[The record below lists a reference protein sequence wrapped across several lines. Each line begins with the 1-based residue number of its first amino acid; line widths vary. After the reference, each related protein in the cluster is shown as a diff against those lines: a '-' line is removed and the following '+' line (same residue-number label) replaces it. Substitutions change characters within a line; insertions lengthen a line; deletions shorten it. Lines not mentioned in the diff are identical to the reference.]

1 LDADVIGDT
10 SAPGWKLRDAKQ
22 LAPLVAVFGLIL
34 LLLVL
39 ALVMLTGASDG
50 DDTEDAANGGVETE
64 DLRAS
69 LSFFGGLSGDD
80 ASVIPQVTAT
90 ATATASPTPTAVAPA
105 TPQPTATMISE
116 VPIPTLVPTATAT
129 VTPEPAT
136 AIPAT
141 ATAVP
146 ATATAIPA
154 TATAVPATATAIPA
168 TPVPTAIPATPV
180 PTAIPATPVP
190 TAIPATPVP
199 TAIPAT
205 ATPVPPAP
213 TSTPVPTAIPA
224 PPTATAAPTPIPAP
238 PTNTPLPGGFVDTTP
253 QFDGTIEANFV
264 NAINQYRA
272 GLGLSALIHDP
283 ALTNAARNWSSNGLC
298 CGTAFGQIPPHNSSL
313 TVPGARST
321 GENVGWGNDTWE
333 SLHNALLASPGH
345 EANIASRSRAFTHVG
360 VGVVASGRNIYV
372 TQVFALY

>member
-1 LDADVIGDT
+1 MQSGSLRNFDADVIGDT
-10 SAPGWKLRDAKQ
+10 SAPGWKLREAKQ
-22 LAPLVAVFGLIL
+22 LAPWVAMVGLIL

-39 ALVMLTGASDG
+39 ALIMLTGASDG

-69 LSFFGGLSGDD
+69 PSFFGGLSGGD
-80 ASVIPQVTAT
+80 ASVIAQVTAT
-90 ATATASPTPTAVAPA
+90 ANATASPTPTAVAPA
-105 TPQPTATMISE
+105 TTQPTATMIAE
-116 VPIPTLVPTATAT
+116 VPIPTLIPTATAT
-129 VTPEPAT
+129 ATATPEPT
-136 AIPAT
+136 
-141 ATAVP
+141 TAVAATP
-146 ATATAIPA
+146 TATAIPA

-168 TPVPTAIPATPV
+168 TS
-180 PTAIPATPVP
+180 VP

-253 QFDGTIEANFV
+253 QFDDTIEANFV

-283 ALTNAARNWSSNGLC
+283 ALTSAARNWSSNGLC
-298 CGTAFGQIPPHNSSL
+298 CGTAFSQIPPHNSSL

-321 GENVGWGNDTWE
+321 GENVGWGNDTWQ

>member
-1 LDADVIGDT
+1 MQSGSLHNLDADVIGDT

-50 DDTEDAANGGVETE
+50 DDTEDAANSGVETE
-64 DLRAS
+64 DLGAPP
-69 LSFFGGLSGDD
+69 SFFGGLSGDD
-80 ASVIPQVTAT
+80 ASVIAQVTAT

-146 ATATAIPA
+146 ATA
-154 TATAVPATATAIPA
+154 
-168 TPVPTAIPATPV
+168 
-180 PTAIPATPVP
+180 TAIPATPVP

>member
-1 LDADVIGDT
+1 MQSGSLHNLDADVIGDT

-154 TATAVPATATAIPA
+154 TATAVPATA
-168 TPVPTAIPATPV
+168 TAIPATPV